1 MHILVLG
8 GTGAIGLLLIQEL
21 LASQANHTL
30 VVYAR
35 SPNKV
40 PEDVS
45 SHERVKIVKGEL
57 TERDALAAALE
68 GVHAVVSTL
77 GPAVSK
83 GPFHPPDKPLAK
95 AYKLLIE
102 LMQEKNI
109 TRLIALGTASNK
121 DPNDKPSFKFWT
133 LVSGVATFA
142 HHAYADVVALGETIR
157 GTEGL
162 MYTLGRVPLL
172 SSGTTDKDR
181 KYVAGYIGDGK
192 TSVWLPR
199 LAYAVFVTEELEKNE
214 WVRKS
219 PLITGA

>member
-8 GTGAIGLLLIQEL
+8 GTGAIGLLLIREL

-35 SPNKV
+35 SPNKL
-40 PEDVS
+40 PDDLT
-45 SHERVKIVKGEL
+45 SHDRVKVAKGEL
-57 TERDALAAALE
+57 MDRDAMSAALE
-68 GVHAVVSTL
+68 GIHAVVSTL

-83 GPFHPPDKPLAK
+83 GPFHPPGTPLAK
-95 AYKLLIE
+95 GYKLLIE
-102 LMQEKNI
+102 LMQERNI

-121 DPNDKPSFKFWT
+121 DPNDKSSIKFWT
-133 LVSGVATFA
+133 LVTGVATFA
-142 HHAYADVVALGETIR
+142 HHAYEDVVAIGETIR

-162 MYTLGRVPLL
+162 IYTLGRVPILT
-172 SSGTTDKDR
+172 SGEKEQDR

-192 TSVWLPR
+192 TGVWLPR

-219 PLITGA
+219 PLVSGA